1 MSEKKTGRNPKFIEA
16 ALILVAIIVILLY
29 CVIFRST
36 GAQIPLVLCVF
47 VVGLFAAYLGYG
59 LDEIMEMAYSGM
71 RQGEMAL
78 LFNCMIGFIVASWTA
93 AGIMPYIIYL
103 GLGWISP
110 AMLATIACVVCAI
123 MSTLIGSS
131 WTTAGTVGLAFVG
144 IGIGMGMPAPLI
156 AGAVISG
163 STFGDK
169 LSPLSETTVVAAAA
183 AKTPLMQHVHA
194 MLYTSVPALV
204 IGCIMYSVIG
214 ARYGSSAVDASQINE
229 IRSVLATT
237 FNFNPLL
244 FLVPVVLVVMII
256 KKVDSLF
263 CLCVAAI
270 LGTLI
275 AVFYQGYN
283 LSETASFLMNGL
295 GESVTENAMVNSML
309 KKGGLNA
316 MWFTISLIITAFP
329 LAGLLQQTNILK
341 TVVGKSS
348 LILKS
353 PTAAITASL
362 VTPAVLCIITGA
374 SYVPAVLTAATY
386 GDVYDDLELDR
397 KVLSRSGEDTGTL
410 FSPFVPWHGS
420 GVYFSSTLGV
430 PTLEYAPYYF
440 LGWLDPLVAL
450 FCAFTGWGVFYTE
463 GRRGWGKKNRYVKK
477 DKQVSA
483 N

>member
-1 MSEKKTGRNPKFIEA
+1 MAEKKIGRNPKFWEA
-16 ALILVAIIVILLY
+16 VLILIAIIAILLY
-29 CVIFRST
+29 CVIFQST
-36 GAQIPLVLCVF
+36 GAQIPLVVCVL

-59 LDEIMEMAYSGM
+59 LNEIMEMAYEGL

-103 GLGWISP
+103 GLGWFMPS
-110 AMLATIACVVCAI
+110 MLAVIACVVCAI
-123 MSTLIGSS
+123 MSSLIGSS

-144 IGIGMGMPAPLI
+144 IGIGMGMHPALI

-169 LSPLSETTVVAAAA
+169 LSPLSETTVVAASA
-183 AKTPLMQHVHA
+183 AKTSLMEHVHS
-194 MLYTSVPALV
+194 MLYTSLPALI
-204 IGCIMYSVIG
+204 IGCIL
-214 ARYGSSAVDASQINE
+214 YGFLGVQYAGHTVDASQITE
-229 IRSVLATT
+229 IRTVLAET
-237 FNFNPLL
+237 FRFNPLL
-244 FLVPVVLVVMII
+244 FIVPVILVVMII

-263 CLCVAAI
+263 CLCIAAI

-283 LSETASFLMNGL
+283 LNETASFLMNGL
-295 GESVTENAMVNSML
+295 GTSVTENAMVNDML
-309 KKGGLNA
+309 KKGGLNS
-316 MWFTISLIITAFP
+316 MWFTISLVITAFP
-329 LAGLLQQTNILK
+329 LAGLLQGTHTLK
-341 TVVGKSS
+341 TVVSKSS

-353 PTAAITASL
+353 PTAAISASL
-362 VTPAVLCIITGA
+362 ITPAVLCIITGA
-374 SYVPAVLTAATY
+374 SYVPAVLTASTY
-386 GDVYDDLELDR
+386 GDVYDNLELDR

-420 GVYFSSTLGV
+420 GVYFSTTLGV

-440 LGWLDPLVAL
+440 LGWLDPLVAF

-477 DKQVSA
+477 
-483 N
+483 NI